1 MKIKVELR
9 IKDIYGLA
17 LLKSIS
23 KTTLSLL

>member
-1 MKIKVELR
+1 VELR